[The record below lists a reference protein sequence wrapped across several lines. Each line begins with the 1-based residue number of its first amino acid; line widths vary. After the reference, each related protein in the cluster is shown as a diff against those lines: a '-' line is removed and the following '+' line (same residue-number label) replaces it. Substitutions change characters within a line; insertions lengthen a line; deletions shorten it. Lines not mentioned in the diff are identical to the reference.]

1 MKRLLSFSASVALL
15 AACGGGGGTS
25 APAET
30 LPAGALV
37 VTAVSGLRFDA
48 ETYGPVTAGS
58 IVFGYKNDDSIRHT
72 LILAKDD
79 TKVPNFKLVVAKK
92 GDVDKCG
99 LVNPLASRILAPIID
114 GNRILANSKLGIG
127 GVPNLD
133 VAGEIAD
140 QDYAVVACHGCSPKE
155 NRLAGEVYR

>member
-15 AACGGGGGTS
+15 AACGGGGTS

-30 LPAGALV
+30 LPADAFV

-48 ETYGPVTAGS
+48 ESYGPVTAGS

-92 GDVDKCG
+92 GDVDSG
-99 LVNPLASRILAPIID
+99 PVTLDAGTYTIICD
-114 GNRILANSKLGIG
+114 VPGHGNMKATLT
-127 GVPNLD
+127 V
-133 VAGEIAD
+133 
-140 QDYAVVACHGCSPKE
+140 Q
-155 NRLAGEVYR
+155 

>member
-15 AACGGGGGTS
+15 AACGGGGTS

-30 LPAGALV
+30 LPSGALV

-48 ETYGPVTAGS
+48 KTYGPVPAGD
-58 IVFGYKNDDSIRHT
+58 IVFGYQNEDSIRHT

-92 GDVDKCG
+92 GDVDSGPVTLDAGTYTLICDVPG
-99 LVNPLASRILAPIID
+99 HGNMRASLT
-114 GNRILANSKLGIG
+114 
-127 GVPNLD
+127 V
-133 VAGEIAD
+133 E
-140 QDYAVVACHGCSPKE
+140 
-155 NRLAGEVYR
+155 

>member
-1 MKRLLSFSASVALL
+1 MKRLLSFSASLALL
-15 AACGGGGGTS
+15 AACGGGGTS

-30 LPAGALV
+30 LPADAFV

-92 GDVDKCG
+92 GDVDSGPVTLDAGTYTIICDVPG
-99 LVNPLASRILAPIID
+99 HGNMRASLT
-114 GNRILANSKLGIG
+114 
-127 GVPNLD
+127 V
-133 VAGEIAD
+133 E
-140 QDYAVVACHGCSPKE
+140 
-155 NRLAGEVYR
+155 